1 MLVGGLRIVVEEA
14 LNHDQVPGD
23 VLSVGTPQGAQL
35 GPGAAFK
42 ICRLDVVRNRG
53 LGDALTL
60 RWTTTPVITPATRVL
75 PSGAVVDTPRPATM
89 TAAAPITVLTIAT
102 PFVTPVVAA
111 PAIIVR
117 RVLPAAR
124 PLGTSPRAVGVIV
137 PSRASAAARVSVFPC
152 GTVTRSE
159 AVTLAIVAT
168 PPCLAVVRAVLTV
181 LIRHGPSFTPGL
193 PSVPPLSLNTWEEP
207 TWTKVL
213 RCNETRQHA
222 VWCTLIG
229 AAY

>member
-1 MLVGGLRIVVEEA
+1 MRIVVEKA
-14 LNHDQVPGD
+14 LYHDQVPGN

-35 GPGAAFK
+35 GPGATFK
-42 ICRLDVVRNRG
+42 IGRLDVVRNRG

-60 RWTTTPVITPATRVL
+60 RWTTTPVITPVTRVL
-75 PSGAVVDTPRPATM
+75 PPGAVVDTARPATM
-89 TAAAPITVLTIAT
+89 TAAAPITVLTITT

-137 PSRASAAARVSVFPC
+137 PSRASAAARVRVFPC

-168 PPCLAVVRAVLTV
+168 PTCLAVVRAVLTV

-193 PSVPPLSLNTWEEP
+193 PPVALVLSFT
-207 TWTKVL
+207 
-213 RCNETRQHA
+213 
-222 VWCTLIG
+222 
-229 AAY
+229 

>member
-1 MLVGGLRIVVEEA
+1 M
-14 LNHDQVPGD
+14 PGD

-89 TAAAPITVLTIAT
+89 TAAAPITVLTITT

-168 PPCLAVVRAVLTV
+168 PTCLAVVRAVLTV

-213 RCNETRQHA
+213 RRNGTRRHV